1 MYTFSTLVAI
11 EKPISEDVMYT
22 IRQTCLAWKQT
33 RTKLFV
39 SKRYIKFEYSI
50 FFEFKNSIDDS
61 LIKSCDLFV
70 CIIGRYFGQ
79 FDLADTND

>member
-1 MYTFSTLVAI
+1 LYTFATLVAL

-22 IRQTCLAWKQT
+22 IRQTCLAWKQI
-33 RTKLFV
+33 RMKLFELK
-39 SKRYIKFEYSI
+39 SST
-50 FFEFKNSIDDS
+50 DDS

-79 FDLADTND
+79 FDLADTID